1 MRSITFFTFGLT
13 AILLLSC
20 SKHKEEDMLD
30 MSCESA
36 MCTDMLVTISAKV
49 VDNQGKPVALTQ
61 TRVTRLSNGEVLTNP
76 FAKEDWRLYQ
86 QYGNYPIVS
95 DLHDKVLPK
104 FKKIPVRFQG
114 YIGSKEVIN
123 TIYTV
128 AFDCCHISLIS
139 GEREIVVR

>member
-1 MRSITFFTFGLT
+1 
-13 AILLLSC
+13 
-20 SKHKEEDMLD
+20 MLD

-61 TRVTRLSNGEVLTNP
+61 TKVTRLSNGEVLTNP